1 MPELS
6 GVTSYVCHKCNHD
19 GPQSPSPL
27 APSFN
32 ALQGLPG
39 HHPESGPA
47 QVSVMGG
54 SASDP
59 SISALVPVTITDNGA
74 MVYQDSDLE
83 RLMEEANEQEREEL
97 VNWARDVVEEPLPSF
112 NDFLPQF
119 DGRMAVLGFVRDPS
133 QELTPPDGDCA
144 LHAISAQVL
153 IRACPCRLKA

>member
-1 MPELS
+1 M
-6 GVTSYVCHKCNHD
+6 CHKCNHD
-19 GPQSPSPL
+19 GPQSPTPL

-39 HHPESGPA
+39 HQAQSGPA
-47 QVSVMGG
+47 PVPVMG
-54 SASDP
+54 ASDP
-59 SISALVPVTITDNGA
+59 SISALVPVSITDNGA

-83 RLMEEANEQEREEL
+83 RLMEEANDQERARQREEL
-97 VNWARDVVEEPLPSF
+97 VNWARDRREEPLPSF

-119 DGRMAVLGFVRDPS
+119 DDRMSVLGFVRDPS

-153 IRACPCRLKA
+153 IRACPYRLKA